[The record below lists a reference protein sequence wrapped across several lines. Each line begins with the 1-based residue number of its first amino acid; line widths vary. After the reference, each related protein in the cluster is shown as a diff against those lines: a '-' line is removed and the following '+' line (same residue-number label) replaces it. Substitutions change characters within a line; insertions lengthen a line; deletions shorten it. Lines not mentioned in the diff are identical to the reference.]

1 MQIETKDSKMS
12 MSELLREHEGAQWRS
27 APGYWT
33 CAQQDWEVPSTTPKI
48 AWGERGLHES
58 RMLKGAV
65 IEEVY
70 TTWSARDGYKAILM
84 IRVKDWREEPLLIE
98 KQYFLDFQEGRE
110 IAHDD
115 LKIMGIEQGVD
126 NRDDIVR
133 AFAGLKGVPFS
144 LGCLESMANTFYV
157 ILGPDKSDDA
167 PQEEVNQSE
176 LTGYIQDSHWLAKA
190 VMATCGPEMMAHY
203 SPQLAHIIQLLI
215 SSLHLNYRVANDADE
230 GWYMEGKDLFVST
243 HEENLLR
250 SIKGV
255 LVDVAEAWAVHE
267 NNLPVQKEDPNAF
280 EEVDEEQFKYI
291 IDIVLAMT
299 NAHLRHVADFHNH
312 IITTVDKGR
321 RRPKQQ

>member
-1 MQIETKDSKMS
+1 LKQCI
-12 MSELLREHEGAQWRS
+12 SEKIKENENVVCHS

-33 CAQQDWEVPSTTPKI
+33 CAQQDWDVPSTTPKI
-48 AWGERGLHES
+48 SWGKRGLHES

-84 IRVKDWREEPLLIE
+84 IRVKDWRDEALLIE
-98 KQYFLDFQEGRE
+98 KHYFLDFPEGRE
-110 IAHDD
+110 VAQDD
-115 LKIMGIEQGVD
+115 LKSMGIEQVGD
-126 NRDDIVR
+126 SRDDIVR
-133 AFAGLKGVPFS
+133 AFAGLKGIPFR
-144 LGCLESMANTFYV
+144 LGCLESTTNTYYF
-157 ILGPDKSDDA
+157 IIGPDESDDT
-167 PQEEVNQSE
+167 PQEEVNESG
-176 LTGYIQDSHWLAKA
+176 LTGYMQDSRWLAKA
-190 VMATCGPEMMAHY
+190 VMATCDPEIMAQY
-203 SPQLAHIIQLLI
+203 SPQLAHIIQRLI
-215 SSLHLNYRVANDADE
+215 SSLHLNYRIANDADD
-230 GWYMEGKDLFVST
+230 GWYMEGKNLFVST
-243 HEENLLR
+243 QEETLLR

-267 NNLPVQKEDPNAF
+267 NKLPVQKEDPNAF
-280 EEVDEEQFKYI
+280 EEVDEEQFKFI